1 MRIIR
6 QTVLSI
12 FLSLD
17 KLCVIKMFNK
27 VSIMLKNK
35 FMILAILPFMLSA
48 CGGGGGNSDSKQ
60 ETNNS
65 SGVQNNSQVFFDNE
79 KTLYSYEID
88 DSEDSQYFDKN
99 EISIKDGILY
109 EKSKTPVFSPFYLT
123 KDGGLYEPETEQTYN
138 ANLGIRESFI
148 SSVTPTKWVTIPYN
162 KAGLKDLQ
170 FTRNFKVIDLE
181 GVQITEQLAPTA
193 VILNDLW
200 ITKGLTPFN
209 QDSFVV
215 KLGANKDTFTKGSKC
230 IQTQSASVNSLFFE
244 FDTTSTSKIE
254 GVSNLRE
261 WAELEKVN
269 GNTLRADPVIENWKG
284 INVGSLLLD
293 GINQSGT
300 IKTSGRNSYIFAL
313 EYQGNVYQT
322 TASSGEWTID
332 DFLNELRQELKNDNS
347 YSILAN
353 ALSIEEADNFVEKT
367 ISLSKNTCSYYNSV
381 AAKNIDAVIMKSK

>member
-1 MRIIR
+1 M
-6 QTVLSI
+6 SI

-27 VSIMLKNK
+27 VCLMLKTK
-35 FMILAILPFMLSA
+35 SSIAILTLPLFIAA

-60 ETNNS
+60 EINNS
-65 SGVQNNSQVFFDNE
+65 SGGQNTSQVFFDSE
-79 KTLYSYEID
+79 KTLYAYEVD
-88 DSEDSQYFDKN
+88 DSGDSQYFDKN

-109 EKSKTPVFSPFYLT
+109 EKSKKPVFSPFYLT
-123 KDGGLYEPETEQTYN
+123 KEGGLYEPETEQTYN
-138 ANLGIRESFI
+138 ANLGIKESFI
-148 SSVTPTKWVTIPYN
+148 FSVTPTKWVTIPYN
-162 KAGLKDLQ
+162 KAGLRDLK

-181 GVQITEQLAPTA
+181 GTQIAEQLAPAA

-200 ITKGLTPFN
+200 LTKGLTPFN
-209 QDSFVV
+209 QNSFVV
-215 KLGANKDTFTKGSKC
+215 KLGGNKDTFAKGSKC
-230 IQTQSASVNSLFFE
+230 IQTQSVSVNSLFFE
-244 FDTTSTSKIE
+244 FDTTPTSKIE
-254 GVSNLRE
+254 GVRNLQE

-269 GNTLRADPVIENWKG
+269 GNTLRANPVIENWKG
-284 INVGSLLLD
+284 INVGGILLD

-322 TASSGEWTID
+322 TSSSGEWTID

-353 ALSIEEADNFVEKT
+353 ALSIEEADDFVEKT
-367 ISLSKNTCSYYNSV
+367 VSLSKNTCSYYNPV
-381 AAKNIDAVIMKSK
+381 AAKNIDTIIMKSQ

>member
-1 MRIIR
+1 MFHKVCLMLKIKS
-6 QTVLSI
+6 SI
-12 FLSLD
+12 AILTLSLF
-17 KLCVIKMFNK
+17 I
-27 VSIMLKNK
+27 
-35 FMILAILPFMLSA
+35 AA

-60 ETNNS
+60 EINNS
-65 SGVQNNSQVFFDNE
+65 SGGQNTSQVFFDSE
-79 KTLYSYEID
+79 KTLYAYEVD
-88 DSEDSQYFDKN
+88 DSGDSQYFDKN

-109 EKSKTPVFSPFYLT
+109 EKSKKPVFSPFYLT
-123 KDGGLYEPETEQTYN
+123 KEGGLYEPETEQTYN
-138 ANLGIRESFI
+138 ANLGIKESFI
-148 SSVTPTKWVTIPYN
+148 FSVTPTKWVTIPYN
-162 KAGLKDLQ
+162 KAGLRDLK

-181 GVQITEQLAPTA
+181 GTQIAEQLAPAA

-200 ITKGLTPFN
+200 LTKGLTPFN
-209 QDSFVV
+209 QNSFVV
-215 KLGANKDTFTKGSKC
+215 KLGGNRDTFAKGSKC

-244 FDTTSTSKIE
+244 FDTTPTSKIE
-254 GVSNLRE
+254 GVRNLQE

-269 GNTLRADPVIENWKG
+269 GNTLRANPVIENWKG
-284 INVGSLLLD
+284 INVGGLLLD

-322 TASSGEWTID
+322 TSSSGEWIID

-367 ISLSKNTCSYYNSV
+367 VSLSKNTCSYYNSV
-381 AAKNIDAVIMKSK
+381 AAKNIDTIIMKSQ